1 MRYIIYLSLILALTS
16 CKKQFEG
23 LTNFTMEFSSQAKV
37 ESSVGINLPFN
48 ISTPPIETN
57 AEAKFSTE
65 NTRTDLVEEIFIE
78 SLTIE
83 ITSPNSADFSFL
95 ENIKISLSADG
106 ETDLQVGWKTPVPSS
121 AGATL
126 ELDVTPDDLQRFI
139 VKDEFKLK
147 IEVTTDELLA
157 QDHYFDV
164 KSSFKVKAK
173 LLN

>member
-1 MRYIIYLSLILALTS
+1 MKNIAYLFILFSFVS

-23 LTNFTMEFSSQAKV
+23 LTNFTMDYSTQAKV
-37 ESSVGINLPFN
+37 ESSVGVNLPFN
-48 ISTPPIETN
+48 INTPPVATN

-78 SLTIE
+78 KLTIE
-83 ITSPNSADFSFL
+83 ITSPSSADFSFL
-95 ENIKISLSADG
+95 EDIKISISAEG
-106 ETDLQVGWKTPVPSS
+106 ESDLQVGWKSPVPNST
-121 AGATL
+121 GATL
-126 ELDVTPDDLQRFI
+126 NLDVTTEDLQRFI
-139 VKDEFKLK
+139 VKDEFTLK